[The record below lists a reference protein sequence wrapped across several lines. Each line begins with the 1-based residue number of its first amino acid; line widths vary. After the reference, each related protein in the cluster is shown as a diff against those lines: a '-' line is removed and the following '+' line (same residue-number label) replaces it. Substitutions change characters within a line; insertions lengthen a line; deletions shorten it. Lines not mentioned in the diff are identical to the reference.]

1 MLLALWM
8 SERQMDSLETFVVDS
23 VIASEQ
29 EFYRKIIEDNL
40 ASLKLAP
47 AVGRIKVVLRP
58 EDSLFQ
64 MVIILRDVGSK
75 VKTIDIADVES
86 KSFDKEIIIF
96 IKTEQYI
103 PELLEKLWELY
114 GKANVSQPDR
124 LTVAISTDRS
134 EEEVVFIKEMM
145 IADPRHRINENLV
158 DFAIRVTPEG
168 FRVRY
173 HLYKGNSFIFVASE
187 EALKDEW
194 IVEAE
199 EMLEELTG
207 AGEK

>member
-1 MLLALWM
+1 M
-8 SERQMDSLETFVVDS
+8 SEKQMDSLEIFVVDS

-29 EFYRKIIEDNL
+29 EFYRKIVEDNL

-47 AVGRIKVVLRP
+47 AIGRIKVMLRP

-64 MVIILRDVGSK
+64 MAIILRDVSSK
-75 VKTIDIADVES
+75 VKMIDIADVES
-86 KSFDKEIIIF
+86 KSFAKKIIIS
-96 IKTEQYI
+96 IKKEQYI

-114 GKANVSQPDR
+114 GKSNISQPDR
-124 LTVAISTDRS
+124 WTVAISTDGS
-134 EEEVVFIKEMM
+134 EKEVAFIKEMVV
-145 IADPRHRINENLV
+145 ADPRHRIHENLV
-158 DFAIRVTPEG
+158 DFAIRITPEG

-173 HLYKGNSFIFVASE
+173 HLYRGNCFIFVASE
-187 EALKDEW
+187 EALKNEW
-194 IVEAE
+194 IAEAK

>member
-8 SERQMDSLETFVVDS
+8 SEIQMDSLETFVVDS

-40 ASLKLAP
+40 ANLKLAP
-47 AVGRIKVVLRP
+47 TIGRIKVVLRP

-64 MVIILRDVGSK
+64 MAIILRDVGSK
-75 VKTIDIADVES
+75 VKMIDIADVES
-86 KSFDKEIIIF
+86 KSFAKKIIIS
-96 IKTEQYI
+96 IKKEQYI

-114 GKANVSQPDR
+114 GKANISQPDR
-124 LTVAISTDRS
+124 WTVAISTDRS
-134 EEEVVFIKEMM
+134 EEVAFIKEMVV
-145 IADPRHRINENLV
+145 ADPRHRIHENLV

-173 HLYKGNSFIFVASE
+173 HLYKGNYFIFVASE
-187 EALKDEW
+187 EALKNEW
-194 IVEAE
+194 IAEAE

>member
-1 MLLALWM
+1 M

-114 GKANVSQPDR
+114 GKANISQPDR
-124 LTVAISTDRS
+124 LTVVISTDRA
-134 EEEVVFIKEMM
+134 EEEAAFIKEMM
-145 IADPRHRINENLV
+145 VADPRHRIHENLV

-173 HLYKGNSFIFVASE
+173 HLYKGNRFIFVASE

>member
-1 MLLALWM
+1 M

-58 EDSLFQ
+58 GDSLFQ

-75 VKTIDIADVES
+75 IKTVDIADVES
-86 KSFDKEIIIF
+86 KSFAKKIIIS

-103 PELLEKLWELY
+103 PELLEKLWEFY
-114 GKANVSQPDR
+114 GKANISQPDR
-124 LTVAISTDRS
+124 LTVVISTDRS
-134 EEEVVFIKEMM
+134 EEEAAFIREMM
-145 IADPRHRINENLV
+145 VADPRHRIHENLV

-173 HLYKGNSFIFVASE
+173 HLYKGNRFIFVASE
-187 EALKDEW
+187 EALKNEW

>member
-8 SERQMDSLETFVVDS
+8 SERQMNSLEIFVVDS

-86 KSFDKEIIIF
+86 KSFAKEIIIF

-114 GKANVSQPDR
+114 GKANISQPDR
-124 LTVAISTDRS
+124 LTVVISTDRA
-134 EEEVVFIKEMM
+134 EEEAAFIKEMM
-145 IADPRHRINENLV
+145 VADPRHRIHENLV

-173 HLYKGNSFIFVASE
+173 HLYKGNRFIFVASE

-199 EMLEELTG
+199 EMLEELTV

>member
-1 MLLALWM
+1 
-8 SERQMDSLETFVVDS
+8 MDSLETFVVDS

-58 EDSLFQ
+58 GDSLFQ

-75 VKTIDIADVES
+75 VKTVDIADVES
-86 KSFDKEIIIF
+86 KSFAKKIIIS

-103 PELLEKLWELY
+103 PELLEKLWEFY
-114 GKANVSQPDR
+114 GKANISQPDR
-124 LTVAISTDRS
+124 LTVVINTDRS
-134 EEEVVFIKEMM
+134 EEEAAFIKEMM
-145 IADPRHRINENLV
+145 VADPRHRIHENLV

-173 HLYKGNSFIFVASE
+173 HLYKGNRFIFVASE
-187 EALKDEW
+187 EALKNEW